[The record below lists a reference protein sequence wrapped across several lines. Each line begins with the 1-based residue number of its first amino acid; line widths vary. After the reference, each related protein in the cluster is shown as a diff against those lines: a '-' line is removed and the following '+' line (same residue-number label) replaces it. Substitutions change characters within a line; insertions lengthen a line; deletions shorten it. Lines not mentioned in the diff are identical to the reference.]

1 MKAIF
6 PSVTFPQTS
15 KDSAP
20 TKLLRYFLSLAQVSL
35 LSSDAAELRDDFLPN
50 LITMQVLT
58 TTGISV
64 HFCLILVFSS
74 YFLADL
80 TVHHFVL
87 FVRTL
92 FCKLSLNSSEM
103 RNGIDG
109 PDGWMNR

>member
-35 LSSDAAELRDDFLPN
+35 LSSDAAELRDEFLPN

-64 HFCLILVFSS
+64 HFCSILVFSS

-80 TVHHFVL
+80 TVRHFVL

-103 RNGIDG
+103 RNGMDG
-109 PDGWMNR
+109 PDGWMN